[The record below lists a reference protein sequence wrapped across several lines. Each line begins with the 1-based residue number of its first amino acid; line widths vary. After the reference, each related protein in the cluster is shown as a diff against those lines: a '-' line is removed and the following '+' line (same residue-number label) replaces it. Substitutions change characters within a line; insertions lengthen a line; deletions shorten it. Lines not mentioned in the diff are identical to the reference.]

1 VQPTTRFQT
10 PLRPRGAQPERA
22 LDREVNDP
30 PRIVVSVD
38 FERRWGL
45 HHRLGLDFAAYREH
59 LESVQ
64 PVVVSLLRLLTA
76 RHIRATWAAVGAL
89 ACRDWTEY
97 FARAPRPP
105 KYENPTLA
113 ISPRYAELDLD
124 GHLHF
129 APDLLRLVHASEGQE
144 LGTHT
149 FSHILMREPGV
160 TAHDVRADLGA
171 VARLWRERFG
181 TPPIS
186 LVFPRNQVAFLS
198 VIRSCGIRMWRGSE
212 AGRHYDCNES
222 STNRPAARA
231 RRLLDAINP
240 FARHASTLEGD
251 MTRASVFLRANLPGP
266 AWALHCARIRNEL
279 DSLRPPQVFHIWW
292 HDHNLGA
299 DMLRRMARVEQV
311 LDMVA
316 ERCQR
321 GRLVSQCMGDLLER
335 SALAPVEAQQPGR

>member
-1 VQPTTRFQT
+1 
-10 PLRPRGAQPERA
+10 
-22 LDREVNDP
+22 
-30 PRIVVSVD
+30 VVSVD

-59 LESVQ
+59 LENVQ
-64 PVVVSLLRLLTA
+64 PVVVSLLQLLTA

-97 FARAPRPP
+97 FARAPLAP
-105 KYENPTLA
+105 KYENSTLA
-113 ISPRYAELDLD
+113 ISPRYAELDRD

-129 APDLLRLVHASEGQE
+129 APELLRLVYTSHGQE

-160 TAHDVRADLGA
+160 TADDVRADLGA

-181 TPPIS
+181 APPIS
-186 LVFPRNQVAFLS
+186 LVFPRNQVAFLP
-198 VIRSCGIRMWRGSE
+198 VIRSCGIRIWRGNE
-212 AGRHYDCNES
+212 AGGHYDCNES
-222 STNRPAARA
+222 STNRPIARA

-240 FARHASTLEGD
+240 FARHASVVEGD
-251 MTRASVFLRANLPGP
+251 MTRASVFLRTNLPGP

-299 DMLRRMARVEQV
+299 DMLRRLARVEQV

-321 GRLVSQCMGDLLER
+321 GRLVSQRMGDLLER
-335 SALAPVEAQQPGR
+335 SALASAEARQPGR